1 VGGRAVK
8 VFRYRLQTSLN
19 VRCRQEEQQ
28 KLVLQEKILH
38 HEEGI
43 MELNQM
49 LARLENSYNRIRQL
63 QIGNLNLRELEAN
76 NDFVIILTA
85 QVEQQKLEVEY
96 RRKAVEAARE
106 KLLEIVKARK
116 ILEKLKEKHFEEYRL
131 EMLREEQRVIDE
143 MAARGTRVW

>member
-1 VGGRAVK
+1 MK
-8 VFRYRLQTSLN
+8 VFRFRLQTSLN
-19 VRCRQEEQQ
+19 VRYRQEEQQ
-28 KLVLQEKILH
+28 KLVLKEKINH
-38 HEEGI
+38 HEESI
-43 MELNQM
+43 IELNQI
-49 LARLENSYNRIRQL
+49 LARLENNYNRIRQL
-63 QIGNLNLRELEAN
+63 QLGNLNIRELEAS
-76 NDFVIILTA
+76 NDFVIMLTA

-96 RRKAVEAARE
+96 RRKEVEDARE